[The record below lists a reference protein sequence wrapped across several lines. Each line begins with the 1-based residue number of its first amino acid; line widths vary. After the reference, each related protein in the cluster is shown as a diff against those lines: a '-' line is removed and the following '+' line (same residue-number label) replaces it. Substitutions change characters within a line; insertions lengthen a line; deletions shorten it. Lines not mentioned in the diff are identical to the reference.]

1 MENGMEREK
10 TKGQNVK
17 TGPQAGLF
25 SLIFAAAFQKGLAI
39 SCALCYYYIVIWH
52 NVKLYFDFI

>member
-10 TKGQNVK
+10 TKGRNVK

-25 SLIFAAAFQKGLAI
+25 SLVFAAAFQKGACNFLRAMLLLYSHLA
-39 SCALCYYYIVIWH
+39 
-52 NVKLYFDFI
+52 